1 MLHDDDLEAAVGA
14 GIVTQPQ
21 ADALREFAAK
31 RRSIGA
37 AEHADEEDFRFMRGF
52 SDIFFAIGVVLFGAG
67 LAIFAGFNASPL
79 VYGLS
84 AVIMWGLAELL
95 VRRKRLVLPGI
106 FIVAFFIVF
115 AVLAIPI
122 ASWVVSTPTSSMAVT
137 PTTNLLLGL
146 FGNGTAPRLAINATL
161 ASVAAGVFYLRFRFP
176 FALLPFAAGAASA
189 IIFTI
194 DYFLFNG
201 SAAAQLWLM
210 LLCGAGVFAFA
221 MWFDLSDRLRVTRR
235 SDCAFWLHILA
246 APLIVHALVG
256 LVSFDRFKPDHSV
269 SAMIIGV
276 AALLTVVALIID
288 RRALL
293 VSALIYVGSVIA
305 YVLSTAVEGGL
316 FVSIATLV
324 ILGILV
330 LALGIGW
337 AALRRR
343 VLPLLPPHF
352 VDRLPPAVPA

>member
-1 MLHDDDLEAAVGA
+1 MPHDDDLNAAVGV
-14 GIVTQPQ
+14 GIVTLPQ
-21 ADALREFAAK
+21 ADALREFAAR
-31 RRSIGA
+31 RRSAGA

-52 SDIFFAIGVVLFGAG
+52 NDIFFAIGVVLFGAG

-84 AVIMWGLAELL
+84 AVVMWGLAELL

-106 FIVAFFIVF
+106 VIVAFFIVF
-115 AVLAIPI
+115 AVLTFPV
-122 ASWVVSTPTSSMAVT
+122 ASWVGSTPISSVALT

-146 FGNGTAPRLAINATL
+146 FGNGTAPRLAINAAL
-161 ASVAAGVFYLRFRFP
+161 ASVAAGAFYFRFRFP
-176 FALLPFAAGAASA
+176 FALLPFGAAATSA
-189 IIFTI
+189 FMFAVNH
-194 DYFLFNG
+194 FLFNG
-201 SAAAQLWLM
+201 SAATQLWLV
-210 LLCGAGVFAFA
+210 LLCGTGVFAFA

-256 LVSFDRFKPDHSV
+256 LVSFNSFKPDQYV
-269 SAMIIGV
+269 SAMVVLV
-276 AALLTVVALIID
+276 AALLTVVALIVD

-305 YVLSTAVEGGL
+305 YVLSTAVEGRL

-343 VLPLLPPHF
+343 VLSLLPSHL